1 MAHCATLVFFSQTP
15 PRWAQQEVN
24 RQPATTKSRPSA
36 LTAVWTAGKVTAA
49 SQSTVTAVKAV
60 EVNVTRKFVIND
72 TSILKA
78 LFISKSVFLF
88 FLFKPLLRRGA
99 PFAGYSLGKFRV
111 RWSRFDA
118 VIGHGY
124 DEFDKPTLHNCV
136 LLYILLYRGSY
147 IIPNELG

>member
-1 MAHCATLVFFSQTP
+1 MARCATLVFFSQTP
-15 PRWAQQEVN
+15 PRWPKAQQEVN

-36 LTAVWTAGKVTAA
+36 LTAVWTAGEVAAA
-49 SQSTVTAVKAV
+49 SQSTVTVVKSGAE

-88 FLFKPLLRRGA
+88 FRFKPLLRRGA

-124 DEFDKPTLHNCV
+124 NEFDEPTVHNCV
-136 LLYILLYRGSY
+136 LPGKDM
-147 IIPNELG
+147 ELHI